1 MYLYQPSI
9 LDKFLLFEGGNDGLL
24 YVHFA
29 HLIIDSLILNDYVEA
44 FRGGENAYD
53 LMPFYRYFWVLNY
66 ILFAES
72 PWIIFFTI
80 VFIPLVV
87 FSILRN
93 LLGKS
98 WAFFL
103 ICCWYLFL
111 YLKHLDFSFLL
122 YKACYEGF
130 ANLYQIYFLLSIAV
144 IINIYKKNNNI
155 IADEKIAYII
165 MSICLSMALGL
176 RLIYFGISNVVAY
189 IFISLLN
196 QKQYKGVLFLH

>member
-98 WAFFL
+98 WALFL
-103 ICCWYLFL
+103 I
-111 YLKHLDFSFLL
+111 LL
-122 YKACYEGF
+122 LVFY
-130 ANLYQIYFLLSIAV
+130 S
-144 IINIYKKNNNI
+144 
-155 IADEKIAYII
+155 YI
-165 MSICLSMALGL
+165 
-176 RLIYFGISNVVAY
+176 
-189 IFISLLN
+189 
-196 QKQYKGVLFLH
+196 